1 MFAGS
6 EPMATYL
13 ALQAVSGAAAVG
25 GVLVETSL
33 VPKEKPHDGGKVLPP
48 GFRVNFPSFLLCHA

>member
-13 ALQAVSGAAAVG
+13 ALQAVSGAPAVG

-33 VPKEKPHDGGKVLPP
+33 VPRRSLMMEEKPY
-48 GFRVNFPSFLLCHA
+48 LLASG